1 MHNSTTPTST
11 TTATTSSTAL
21 SSRQQQCS
29 TAHAGNVHA
38 AKAPACAGSAE
49 LNGFFG
55 PLVRPVP
62 GGSFPRGDYEGRVTQ
77 SSLLT
82 EG

>member
-1 MHNSTTPTST
+1 MHNPTCTTST
-11 TTATTSSTAL
+11 TTVTTSSTTL

-29 TAHAGNVHA
+29 AAYAGNVHTS
-38 AKAPACAGSAE
+38 KAPACAGSAE

-62 GGSFPRGDYEGRVTQ
+62 GSSFARGDCEW
-77 SSLLT
+77 
-82 EG
+82 